1 MSAMETGTLHW
12 QREGKIWTLQ
22 RYATPLL
29 RISGREPVA
38 TTAGWRIALAA
49 GDSLLAELPLAQHWY
64 GQGAFIRQAF
74 PLDRLS
80 LPVSPLQTWD
90 NGPQGHGCVQ
100 EALWLA
106 SNGVALFAPE
116 PREALSVGINP
127 RGPKQEAE
135 WVAMDART
143 GSIPPELAAPA
154 ERRLELLAS
163 EAVELELRVGEGLAG
178 ALRAALPAIGHP
190 ETLPPEALLSAPTW
204 TTWAMYKSDIDES
217 RVLELARAIRAHGY
231 PGATLEIDDRWQRAY
246 GDTTF
251 DPLRFPDPAG
261 LVEKLAEMG
270 FATTLWTTPFLAP
283 DSLNGREAAS
293 RGFVLADSEGRPQNV
308 RWWQGEAWLLD
319 LSQKAARAWWVDKL
333 AALQRETG
341 IAGYKFDAGE
351 ANFLPANALP
361 REPIEAS
368 AYSHLWAQLAAR
380 HFPYG
385 EARCGWHNQ
394 REAILFRQWDKFS
407 TWGED
412 NGLASVITGALSLG
426 LVGYPFVL
434 PDMIGGN
441 AYGNSVSAELMIRWT
456 QACAPMLAIQF
467 SIPPWS
473 LGDDAERICRD
484 YANLHVE
491 LAPQRLAAARQAAVD
506 GTPPLK
512 PMAWVAGADADA
524 LAIAD
529 QYLVGDDLLVA
540 PVLVEGARCRD
551 IWLPPGT
558 WREQR
563 TGKQFSGGWLREHPA
578 PLDHLPLFWRMS

>member
-1 MSAMETGTLHW
+1 MGAMETDTLHW
-12 QREGKIWTLQ
+12 QREGEIWTLL

-29 RISGREPVA
+29 RIRGAEPLA
-38 TTAGWRIALAA
+38 SSEGWRIALAA
-49 GDSLLAELPLAQHWY
+49 GESLRAELPALHHWY
-64 GQGAFIRQAF
+64 GQGSFIRQAF
-74 PLDRLS
+74 PLDQLS
-80 LPVSPLQTWD
+80 LPVSPLRTWD
-90 NGPQGHGCVQ
+90 NGPLGHGCVQ

-106 SNGVALFAPE
+106 SNGLALFP
-116 PREALSVGINP
+116 PDPGDALSVGINP
-127 RGPKQEAE
+127 RGPKPEAE

-154 ERRLELLAS
+154 ERRLELLARGP
-163 EAVELELRVGEGLAG
+163 VEIVLRAGEGLAS
-178 ALRAALPAIGHP
+178 AFRAALPAIGHP
-190 ETLPPEALLSAPTW
+190 AKLPPEALLCAPTW
-204 TTWAMYKSDIDES
+204 TTWAMYKADIDEG
-217 RVLELARAIRAHGY
+217 RVLELARAIRANGY
-231 PGATLEIDDRWQRAY
+231 PGATLEIDDRWQSAY
-246 GDTTF
+246 GDTLF

-261 LVEKLAEMG
+261 LVEKLAELG

-293 RGFVLADSEGRPQNV
+293 RGFVCADSEGRPQSV
-308 RWWQGEAWLLD
+308 HWWQGEAWLLD
-319 LSQKAARAWWVDKL
+319 LSQEAARAWWADKL
-333 AALQRETG
+333 ARLQRETG

-351 ANFLPANALP
+351 ANFLPADALP
-361 REPIEAS
+361 REAIAPS
-368 AYSHLWAQLAAR
+368 TYSHLWAGLAAR

-394 REAILFRQWDKFS
+394 RDAILFRQWDKFS

-441 AYGNSVSAELMIRWT
+441 AYGNRVSAELMIRWT

-473 LGDDAERICRD
+473 LGEEAERICRD
-484 YANLHVE
+484 YARLHVE
-491 LAPQRLAAARQAAVD
+491 LAPLRLAAARRAARD

-512 PMAWVAGADADA
+512 PMVWIAGADVEAF
-524 LAIAD
+524 AITD

-540 PVLVEGARCRD
+540 PVLVEGARSRD

-558 WREQR
+558 WREHR
-563 TGKQFSGGWLREHPA
+563 TGKQFAGGWLRDHPA
-578 PLDHLPLFWRMS
+578 PLDHLPLFKRVG